1 VYNSLVPVAYF
12 YSVLCCICIL
22 YLLIVLYFRQLV
34 NASFGSVW
42 THEMC
47 KCGEVSVGVWGVH
60 ARLYV
65 SYILS
70 MLRCIALLSSWSA
83 IKQDCNC
90 FIGVYSFYIDLSVK
104 SDSRM
109 FRSHSSHTQLI
120 ATLCISLCTHECAV
134 YKLSVLSYVSKHCDA
149 LQIRFTPFKK
159 TPRNGYFN
167 SVNMRKHCVI
177 PYKSVSPLL
186 EKTTKAVK
194 VIYSVNVYWSI
205 TY

>member
-1 VYNSLVPVAYF
+1 VYYSLVPIAYF
-12 YSVLCCICIL
+12 YSVCDAAFVFCIFWSCYIL
-22 YLLIVLYFRQLV
+22 ANWLMQVSDLFERMKCV
-34 NASFGSVW
+34 NG
-42 THEMC
+42 
-47 KCGEVSVGVWGVH
+47 VSVGVWGVH
-60 ARLYV
+60 VRLYV

-90 FIGVYSFYIDLSVK
+90 FIGVYSFDIDLSVK

-167 SVNMRKHCVI
+167 SVNMRKHCGI

-186 EKTTKAVK
+186 EKTTKAVR
-194 VIYSVNVYWSI
+194 VIYSVNV
-205 TY
+205 